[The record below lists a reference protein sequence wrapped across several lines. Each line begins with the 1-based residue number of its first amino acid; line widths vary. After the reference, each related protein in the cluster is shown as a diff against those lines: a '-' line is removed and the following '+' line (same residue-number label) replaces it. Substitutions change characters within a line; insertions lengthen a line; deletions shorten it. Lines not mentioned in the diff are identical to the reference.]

1 MAALTFKPCF
11 YTPLIFETKI
21 PTSIPSLSDVDRGL
35 INLYA
40 KNLISISIGSAFENY
55 FK

>member
-1 MAALTFKPCF
+1 MLLHTFN
-11 YTPLIFETKI
+11 FETKI

-40 KNLISISIGSAFENY
+40 KNLISIGSAFENY